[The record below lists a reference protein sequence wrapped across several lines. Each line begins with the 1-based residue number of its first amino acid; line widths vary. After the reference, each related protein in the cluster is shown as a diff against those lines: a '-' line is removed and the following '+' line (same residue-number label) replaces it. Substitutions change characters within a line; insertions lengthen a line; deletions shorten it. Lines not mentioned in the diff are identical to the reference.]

1 MIKAFIALFI
11 EKFLVAMFKAISDYF
26 KEQRE
31 ISKQKKQIKI
41 KIKEVM
47 SEKDT
52 QIRAKR
58 LADLLNS

>member
-11 EKFLVAMFKAISDYF
+11 EKFLVAMFKAISDYL

-47 SEKDT
+47 SEKDP